1 MTEASL
7 AAIDEGVDLGDATV
21 PIATVTIASE
31 EYTATKEKSVVFG
44 RQDGPG
50 VVGLD
55 PRDMGISGVAG
66 SIEWKG
72 LWLVSNRSRKRGLAI
87 DDGAGAG
94 PRKLECGQCHAVNV
108 PTLKIRVRGEI
119 YTHTIVVVVPE
130 ADLGHLLAEPS
141 SSGTTFDDIV
151 LTDRER
157 AVAMAIFEGY
167 LLPFPRRQAWP
178 RTYSEAAAR
187 MGPPWTAVRVRKQ
200 MERLKERLSRQGPAF
215 EGKRANYDLAEYLL
229 ANQVI
234 SPDEIGYG
242 RHEPLC

>member
-1 MTEASL
+1 MTEARV
-7 AAIDEGVDLGDATV
+7 ATVGEGVDLGDANL
-21 PIATVTIASE
+21 PIATVTIAGEEHTASE
-31 EYTATKEKSVVFG
+31 ERPVVFG

-72 LWLVSNRSRKRGLAI
+72 LWLVANRSRKRGLAI

-94 PRKLECGQCHAVNV
+94 PRTLDCGQCHAVNV

-119 YTHTIVVVVPE
+119 CTHTIVVEVPD
-130 ADLGHLLAEPS
+130 ADLGRLLAEAS
-141 SSGTTFDDIV
+141 STGTIFAEV
-151 LTDRER
+151 SLTDRER
-157 AVAMAIFEGY
+157 AVALAMFEGY
-167 LLPFPRRQAWP
+167 LLPFPRSQLWP
-178 RTYSEAAAR
+178 RTYAEAAER

-215 EGKRANYDLAEYLL
+215 EGKRANHDLAEYLL
-229 ANQVI
+229 ANRVI
-234 SPDEIGYG
+234 SPDEVGSG
-242 RHEPLC
+242 RRGPLS